1 MLIGGFTAD
10 RPRLAFLL
18 RGDLRIIPRPILRAP
33 LAFKDSLDG
42 PLLAT
47 IADSV
52 VRRRAVAD
60 GHRLYAKPRIRPTA
74 MVSAGYA
81 QEQQVRA
88 QFFDPYPTTE
98 SGPLD
103 PGARP
108 RGFQEP
114 PPEVS
119 RGRWLPRNWIRPAY

>member
-1 MLIGGFTAD
+1 MAPFWRQSRTLSWAAALLLFTSGCAQNPQFG
-10 RPRLAFLL
+10 RPQWF
-18 RGDLRIIPRPILRAP
+18 AP
-33 LAFKDSLDG
+33 
-42 PLLAT
+42 
-47 IADSV
+47 
-52 VRRRAVAD
+52 
-60 GHRLYAKPRIRPTA
+60 
-74 MVSAGYA
+74 GYA
-81 QEQQVRA
+81 GEQQVRA

-119 RGRWLPRNWIRPAY
+119 RGRWLPRNWVSR

>member
-1 MLIGGFTAD
+1 MARCWRQWWMLVCA
-10 RPRLAFLL
+10 
-18 RGDLRIIPRPILRAP
+18 AP
-33 LAFKDSLDG
+33 LL
-42 PLLAT
+42 
-47 IADSV
+47 V
-52 VRRRAVAD
+52 MVA
-60 GHRLYAKPRIRPTA
+60 GCSQSGKFGRPQWFA
-74 MVSAGYA
+74 PGYA

-119 RGRWLPRNWIRPAY
+119 RGRWLPRELVERQ